1 MDLDRLSEFLV
12 IAEEG
17 SFKRA
22 AARLGV
28 APNVLSTRFRG
39 FEQSLGA
46 ELFERD
52 AHHFVLTESGQ
63 SLLKHAKGLL
73 DSYDKIR
80 VSMQSIQGASFR
92 SLRLMLCAQMMAAE
106 LGSFLDRYCRAYP
119 TLFLGLY
126 DENTCR
132 IREGLQSGE
141 IDVVF
146 AIGREN
152 DFTDLSGRVVL
163 TDYPKMKVHVPNDHH
178 LAKTHSVSFSE
189 LTGETFIL
197 YPRMRESFT
206 RDLQL
211 SMRKR
216 PTPSNKAPSVSSWE
230 KCEYSV
236 LNLFDLFRRNIILMD
251 APRADHRDAV
261 PDAKRFRNM
270 AADLLILV
278 PRYVQHR
285 GRAARAAVAC
295 QRRAWDRQHR
305 RDILA
310 DGIEVE
316 VERGKG
322 KLSFEMLFLHHSA
335 AKIGRDNFRHVLI
348 KGDCGSLAIPILD
361 LKQ

>member
-12 IAEEG
+12 IAEED

-80 VSMQSIQGASFR
+80 VSMRSIQGASFR

-106 LGSFLDRYCRAYP
+106 LGPFLDRYCRAYP

-126 DENTCR
+126 DENTCH

-211 SMRKR
+211 SMLEQSGIVYQIYEEDYSPFFYDLLVPVGKGIRLWNWSDR
-216 PTPSNKAPSVSSWE
+216 LAPNSKLVT
-230 KCEYSV
+230 
-236 LNLFDLFRRNIILMD
+236 IQD
-251 APRADHRDAV
+251 AGYETCLYMLYRADTENETASHFI
-261 PDAKRFRNM
+261 KSFIEFRK
-270 AADLLILV
+270 
-278 PRYVQHR
+278 
-285 GRAARAAVAC
+285 
-295 QRRAWDRQHR
+295 
-305 RDILA
+305 
-310 DGIEVE
+310 
-316 VERGKG
+316 ERK
-322 KLSFEMLFLHHSA
+322 
-335 AKIGRDNFRHVLI
+335 
-348 KGDCGSLAIPILD
+348 
-361 LKQ
+361 